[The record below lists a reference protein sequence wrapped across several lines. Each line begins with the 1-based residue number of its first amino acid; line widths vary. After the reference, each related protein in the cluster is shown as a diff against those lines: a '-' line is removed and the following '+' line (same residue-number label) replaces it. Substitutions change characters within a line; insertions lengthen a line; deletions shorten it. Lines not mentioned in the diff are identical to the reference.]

1 MPKSFRKRIRIGER
15 LVKAAFAGFF
25 VLAIAVTANAYT
37 LVFRDGRKVEI
48 PVTFTVTNTTVTY
61 ELAPGFSRT
70 VALVL
75 IDVPATER
83 ANHEQPGAFHRH
95 AEAGMKSVPQH
106 SPRARVTL
114 TNNDFKAVERRRIE
128 SERAYEQRRI
138 ELGLPSVEETRKRQD
153 EAAEELRI
161 RFRAKA
167 EADARDEM
175 FWRDRARI
183 LRAEIAAVDA
193 QMNLLRSQL
202 AGLRQF
208 PLETHSLVISA
219 LPLVPLATRSAMAP
233 PAWGFGSPP
242 GRFGPNATRFHGA
255 PHLRGLA
262 QPGAGFSFGAAF
274 NPGFSFGTLA
284 GPFDYVEDSYLRAN
298 LSNRFEDLLLMRAGL
313 SARWRLLEDEA
324 RDARVPQIWLEP

>member
-1 MPKSFRKRIRIGER
+1 MGGWF
-15 LVKAAFAGFF
+15 VKAVFACFF
-25 VLAIAVTANAYT
+25 VLAIAVTAGAYT

-48 PVTFTVTNTTVTY
+48 PATFTVTGATVTY
-61 ELAPGFSRT
+61 ELAPGFSKT

-83 ANHEQPGAFHRH
+83 ANHEQPGAFQRH
-95 AEAGMKSVPQH
+95 AEAGVQSVPQH

-114 TNNDFKAVERRRIE
+114 TNNDLKAFERRRIE

-153 EAAEELRI
+153 EEAEKLRI
-161 RFRAKA
+161 SLRAKA
-167 EADARDEM
+167 EAEGREEM
-175 FWRDRARI
+175 FWRDRARV

-193 QMNLLRSQL
+193 QANLLRSQL

-219 LPLVPLATRSAMAP
+219 LPLVPLATRSAVAP
-233 PAWGFGSPP
+233 RAWGPAWGIGSSP
-242 GRFGPNATRFHGA
+242 GRFGPHPTRFHRS
-255 PHLRGLA
+255 PQLRGLA
-262 QPGAGFSFGAAF
+262 RPGAGFSFGVAF

-284 GPFDYVEDSYLRAN
+284 GPFDYVEDSYLRNN
-298 LSNRFEDLLLMRAGL
+298 LTNRLQDLLLMRAGL
-313 SARWRLLEDEA
+313 SAHWRLLEDEA